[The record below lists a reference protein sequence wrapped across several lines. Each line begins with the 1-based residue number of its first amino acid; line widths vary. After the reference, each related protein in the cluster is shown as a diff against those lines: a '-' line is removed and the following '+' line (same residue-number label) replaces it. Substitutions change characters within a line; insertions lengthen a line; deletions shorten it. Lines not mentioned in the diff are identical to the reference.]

1 MTLQRLALGTVVGGL
16 VLFLL
21 GYLVYGV
28 LFATFFATNVG
39 TATGVPREPFNFVAL
54 LLGQLAYAAIL
65 TMIFGWGAVT
75 SAGQGAKIGALAGLL
90 FFLGIDLTMYATT
103 NIQTLAASLVDPLL
117 AAALFAVS
125 GAVIASVVRPR
136 VKATA

>member
-28 LFATFFATNVG
+28 LFASFFATNVG
-39 TATGVPREPFNFVAL
+39 TATGVTREPFNFVAL
-54 LLGQLAYAAIL
+54 LLGQLAFAAIL
-65 TMIFGWGAVT
+65 TMIFSWSAVR

-90 FFLGIDLTMYATT
+90 FFLGIDLTLYATT
-103 NIQTLAASLVDPLL
+103 NVQSLAASLVDPLL
-117 AAALFAVS
+117 AALLFAVS
-125 GAVIASVVRPR
+125 GAVIASVARP
-136 VKATA
+136 KATA

>member
-28 LFATFFATNVG
+28 LFASFFATNVG
-39 TATGVPREPFNFVAL
+39 TATGVTREPFNFVAL
-54 LLGQLAYAAIL
+54 LLGQLAFAAIL
-65 TMIFGWGAVT
+65 TMIFSWSAVR

-90 FFLGIDLTMYATT
+90 FFLGIDLTLYATT
-103 NIQTLAASLVDPLL
+103 NVQNLAASLVDALL
-117 AAALFAVS
+117 AALLFAVS
-125 GAVIASVVRPR
+125 GAVSASVARP
-136 VKATA
+136 KATA

>member
-28 LFATFFATNVG
+28 LFASFFATNVG
-39 TATGVPREPFNFVAL
+39 TATGVTREPFNFVAL
-54 LLGQLAYAAIL
+54 LLGQLAFAAIL
-65 TMIFGWGAVT
+65 TMIFSWSAVR

-90 FFLGIDLTMYATT
+90 FFLGIDLTLYATT
-103 NIQTLAASLVDPLL
+103 NIQNLAASLVDALL
-117 AAALFAVS
+117 AALLFAVS
-125 GAVIASVVRPR
+125 GAVIASVARP
-136 VKATA
+136 KATA

>member
-28 LFATFFATNVG
+28 LFASFFATNVG
-39 TATGVPREPFNFVAL
+39 TATGVTREPFNFVAL
-54 LLGQLAYAAIL
+54 LLGQLAFAAIL
-65 TMIFGWGAVT
+65 TMIFSWSAVR

-90 FFLGIDLTMYATT
+90 FFLGIDLTLYATT
-103 NIQTLAASLVDPLL
+103 NVHNLAASLVDALL
-117 AAALFAVS
+117 AALLFAVS
-125 GAVIASVVRPR
+125 GAVIASVARP
-136 VKATA
+136 KATA

>member
-28 LFATFFATNVG
+28 LFASFFATNVG
-39 TATGVPREPFNFVAL
+39 TATGVTREPFNFVAL
-54 LLGQLAYAAIL
+54 LLGQLAFAAIL
-65 TMIFGWGAVT
+65 TMIFSWSAVR

-90 FFLGIDLTMYATT
+90 FFLGIDLTLYATT
-103 NIQTLAASLVDPLL
+103 NVQNLAASLVDALL
-117 AAALFAVS
+117 AALLFAVS
-125 GAVIASVVRPR
+125 GAVIASVARP
-136 VKATA
+136 KATA